1 VARQSRRPT
10 FWEGST
16 ISSDTIPVGLA
27 SYEIVPAALLTDE
40 QDREPTL
47 VRLTGR
53 LVIGGSPE
61 DDESIHVANVWWGI
75 TLGGIGDPGL
85 PDPRDLSD
93 DRWILTGFMRW
104 VWFRA
109 FYPVLTAPLI
119 VSQISGTRAYS
130 GPWEMAEIDG
140 HAMRKARTGDSLIL
154 RTNYV
159 SAGASVADRVD
170 LNGSIRAL
178 WKGQ

>member
-10 FWEGST
+10 FWEGAT
-16 ISSDTIPVGLA
+16 ISSDTVAVGLN
-27 SYEIVPAALLTDE
+27 SYEIVPAADLVDE

-47 VRLTGR
+47 VRIVGR
-53 LVIGGSPE
+53 LIIGGAPS

-85 PDPRDLSD
+85 PDPRDLAD
-93 DRWILTGFMRW
+93 DRWILTGFLRW

-109 FYPVLTAPLI
+109 FYPVATIPL
-119 VSQISGTRAYS
+119 VSQISGTRAYQ
-130 GPWEMAEIDG
+130 GPWEMADIES

-154 RTNYV
+154 RVNYV
-159 SAGASVADRVD
+159 DAGEDTPERVD
-170 LNGSIRAL
+170 LNGSVRAL
-178 WKGQ
+178 WKAQ